1 MFLLGFS
8 KKYVHHPLIGAY
20 MKSTYVYPSLYC
32 IYVFQ
37 YHSTLFVFNLK
48 ELYLWDNLGNLV
60 FYKSNYYSG
69 RCLWSIRSVIF
80 TFVLI
85 NKLI

>member
-20 MKSTYVYPSLYC
+20 MKSTYVYPSHYC

-60 FYKSNYYSG
+60 FYKSNYFRKMFMEYKISYIYI
-69 RCLWSIRSVIF
+69 CID
-80 TFVLI
+80 
-85 NKLI
+85 K